1 MEREG
6 EEGGRVVPSGHSV
19 NFSCRDSFFGYG
31 DRNGG
36 GGSALC
42 FPGGAGAT
50 GGIMEAGFGDVRA
63 KTRAAATL
71 SAYVLNSA
79 PGVIWLRRFSA
90 ARRGVAGC
98 LMRLKGGGAGA
109 GEEVGER

>member
-1 MEREG
+1 
-6 EEGGRVVPSGHSV
+6 V
-19 NFSCRDSFFGYG
+19 
-31 DRNGG
+31 
-36 GGSALC
+36 
-42 FPGGAGAT
+42 
-50 GGIMEAGFGDVRA
+50 EAGFGDVRA
-63 KTRAAATL
+63 KTRAAAML

-109 GEEVGER
+109 GGEAGEG